1 MRLLLPFV
9 LVLSMSG
16 GEIERAQQVARARDS
31 ERQQFH
37 RRYVFDLHDDTVTQI
52 EVVTEFRRLVL
63 ITEEHIFRGDWLFS
77 RGVTAAEKALTP
89 FRGMVTIRAAVR
101 FNPLNTF
108 ITPPAYLLAIGDAES
123 GAPRAVI
130 DTQVTPEY
138 STPFKARGGKMV
150 SSLTG
155 ATLEADLPA
164 AELGQTRRVVAVTLD
179 GKELARTTVEFGKLD

>member
-1 MRLLLPFV
+1 VRLLLPFA

-16 GEIERAQQVARARDS
+16 GEIERAQQMARARDS

-37 RRYVFDLHDDTVTQI
+37 HRYVFDLHDDTVTQI

-77 RGVTAAEKALTP
+77 RSVTAAEQALAP

-108 ITPPAYLLAIGDAES
+108 ITPPAYLLAISAGEA
-123 GAPRAVI
+123 GAATAVI
-130 DTQVTPEY
+130 DTQVTPQY
-138 STPFKARGGKMV
+138 STPFKARGGKTV

-155 ATLEADLPA
+155 ATLEANLPA
-164 AELGQTRRVVAVTLD
+164 AQLRQTSRIVAVILD